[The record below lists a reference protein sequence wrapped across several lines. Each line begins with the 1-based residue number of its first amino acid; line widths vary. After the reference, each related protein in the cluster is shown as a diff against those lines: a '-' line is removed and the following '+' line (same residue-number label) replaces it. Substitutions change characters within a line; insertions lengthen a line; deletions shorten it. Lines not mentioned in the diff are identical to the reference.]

1 MPLIDTLT
9 KPATD
14 GCVLDHAGILQVLPH
29 RHPFLMVDRLLEF
42 QSGVSAV
49 GAKCVSFGEPW
60 VQGHFPSEPVFPGVL
75 QVEAIA
81 QVACLLVLLSFD
93 ETAGKRPAF
102 AKIDNCRFR
111 KPVRPGDVLRIET
124 TLQSWR
130 RGMGAVSGR
139 VLVDGIPVCEAEIL
153 AAMV

>member
-1 MPLIDTLT
+1 MSLIDTLP
-9 KPATD
+9 KPTID
-14 GCVLDHAGILQVLPH
+14 GCVLDYAGILQVLPH
-29 RHPFLMVDRLLEF
+29 RHPFLLVDRLLEF
-42 QSGVSAV
+42 EKGVSAV

-60 VQGHFPSEPVFPGVL
+60 VQGHFPGEPVFPGVL

-81 QVACLLVLLSFD
+81 QVACVLVMLSF
-93 ETAGKRPAF
+93 EESEGKRPAF
-102 AKIDNCRFR
+102 AKIDSCRFR
-111 KPVRPGDVLRIET
+111 RPVRPGDVLRIET

-139 VLVDGIPVCEAEIL
+139 ILVDDVVVCEAEIL

>member
-1 MPLIDTLT
+1 MSLIDTL
-9 KPATD
+9 PRPSAPD
-14 GCVLDHAGILQVLPH
+14 CVLDYAGILQVLPH
-29 RHPFLMVDRLLEF
+29 RHPFLFVDRLLEF
-42 QSGVSAV
+42 EKGVSAV
-49 GAKCVSFGEPW
+49 GSKCVSFGEPW
-60 VQGHFPSEPVFPGVL
+60 VQGHFPTEPVMPGVL

-81 QVACLLVLLSFD
+81 QVACILVALSFD

-130 RGMGAVSGR
+130 RGMAAISGR
-139 VLVDGIPVCEAEIL
+139 IVVDGVPVCEAEIL

>member
-1 MPLIDTLT
+1 MPLIDTLP
-9 KPATD
+9 KPTTD

-42 QSGVSAV
+42 QSGASAV